1 MDPRRHRKL
10 KRGLV
15 RKKALQKLCCRNRA
29 CRLGWSGTDLR
40 FKVLVLTSV
49 ASMSIQLT
57 KASDL
62 LELTSTSRANRL
74 VWLLQGV
81 LEIQSLITE
90 PDFNIDR
97 FMERIVDVAENLTGA
112 KGAVVE
118 LVDGPDMLYRATSA
132 SIREHVGLRLKRAT
146 SLSGLCVEQAL
157 VLRCD
162 DSDNDPRVDQ
172 VACRTVGV
180 RSMICVPLLQ
190 TGVPIGVL
198 KVMGDLP
205 NAFDSN
211 DQYLLSLLSGA
222 LGAALGKQL
231 AVDALKTSEETF
243 RSAMETSSIGMALV
257 KPDGHF
263 LKVNAALCRLL
274 GYEEAELLANDVQSI
289 THPDD
294 RERNQQLMKKSL
306 DGQMQQYST
315 EMRYF
320 HSFGRTVWVQLSVAL
335 VRDGAG
341 QSRYFVVHTQ
351 DLSQQRE
358 MDRLKNE
365 FISMVSHELRTPL
378 TSIRGSLG
386 LVVGA
391 MAQSLPEKTLT
402 LLEIA
407 HSNAE
412 RLIRI
417 INDILDID
425 KIASGHMRFDVR
437 AQSVAQIAA
446 KAVELNEAYA
456 HKCNARI
463 ELARIDERVRIS
475 VDEDRLIQVLTNLIS
490 NAAKFSPA
498 GGTIGVKVQV
508 GARQVRISVSD
519 QGPGIPEEFRARI
532 FDKFSQADSSE
543 ARTVGGT
550 GLGLHIA
557 RQMVERMD
565 GRIGFESQLGEGT
578 TFWVEFPTL
587 RSAQG

>member
-1 MDPRRHRKL
+1 MSSPS
-10 KRGLV
+10 
-15 RKKALQKLCCRNRA
+15 NP
-29 CRLGWSGTDLR
+29 
-40 FKVLVLTSV
+40 LT
-49 ASMSIQLT
+49 QD
-57 KASDL
+57 SDL
-62 LELTSTSRANRL
+62 LELTSTSRAHRL
-74 VWLLQGV
+74 EWLLQGV

-90 PDFNIDR
+90 PDFNIDH
-97 FMERIVDVAENLTGA
+97 FMQRIVDVAETLTGA

-118 LVDGPDMLYRATSA
+118 LVDGPDMLYRAASV

-162 DSDNDPRVDQ
+162 DSDKDPRVDR

-198 KVMGDLP
+198 KVMGDVP

-231 AVDALKTSEETF
+231 ALDALKTSEETF

-257 KPDGHF
+257 KLDGRF

-274 GYEEAELLANDVQSI
+274 GYEQAELLANDVQSI

-294 RERNQQLMKKSL
+294 RERNQQLMKQAL
-306 DGQMQQYST
+306 DGQTQQYVSET
-315 EMRYF
+315 RYY
-320 HSFGRTVWVQLSVAL
+320 HSAGRTVWVHLSVAL

-341 QSRYFVVHTQ
+341 LPRYFVIHTQ

-391 MAQSLPEKTLT
+391 MAESLSEKTRT

-425 KIASGHMRFDVR
+425 KVASGHMRFDL
-437 AQSVAQIAA
+437 QPHSVAEMAA
-446 KAVELNEAYA
+446 KVVELNQGYA
-456 HKCNARI
+456 QKCNARI
-463 ELARIDERVRIS
+463 ELERIDPSVRIS

-498 GGTIGVKVQV
+498 GGTIAVTGQLALKSRA
-508 GARQVRISVSD
+508 GAKGAPDTEYIRVSVSD
-519 QGPGIPEEFRARI
+519 QGPGIPEEFRMRI

-543 ARTVGGT
+543 ARSVGGT

-557 RQMVERMD
+557 RQMVESMG
-565 GRIGFESQLGEGT
+565 GRIGFETLMDEGT
-578 TFWVEFPTL
+578 TFWVELPTL
-587 RSAQG
+587 R

>member
-1 MDPRRHRKL
+1 MSNP
-10 KRGLV
+10 
-15 RKKALQKLCCRNRA
+15 
-29 CRLGWSGTDLR
+29 SIP
-40 FKVLVLTSV
+40 LT
-49 ASMSIQLT
+49 QE
-57 KASDL
+57 SDL
-62 LELTSTSRANRL
+62 LELTSTSRAHRL
-74 VWLLQGV
+74 EWLLQGM
-81 LEIQSLITE
+81 LEIQLLITE
-90 PDFNIDR
+90 PDFDIDH
-97 FMERIVDVAENLTGA
+97 FMQRIVDVAETLTGA

-118 LVDGPDMLYRATSA
+118 LVDGPDMLYRAASV

-162 DSDNDPRVDQ
+162 DSDNDPRVDRA
-172 VACRTVGV
+172 ACRTVGV

-198 KVMGDLP
+198 KVMGDEP

-231 AVDALKTSEETF
+231 ALDALKTSEETF

-257 KPDGHF
+257 KLDGHF

-274 GYEEAELLANDVQSI
+274 GYEQAELLANDVRSV
-289 THPDD
+289 THPED
-294 RERNQQLMKKSL
+294 RERNQQLMKQAL
-306 DGQMQQYST
+306 DGQMQQYASET
-315 EMRYF
+315 RYY
-320 HSFGRTVWVQLSVAL
+320 HSSGRTLWVHLSVAL

-341 QSRYFVVHTQ
+341 LPRYFVVHTQ

-391 MAQSLPEKTLT
+391 MAESLSDKTRT

-425 KIASGHMRFDVR
+425 KIASGHMRFDLR
-437 AQSVAQIAA
+437 PQSVAQMTA
-446 KAVELNEAYA
+446 KVVELNQGYVQ
-456 HKCNARI
+456 KCNARVEI
-463 ELARIDERVRIS
+463 ETIDESVRIS
-475 VDEDRLIQVLTNLIS
+475 VDEDRLIQVLTNLVS

-498 GGTIGVKVQV
+498 GGTIGVKGQLLVKSRL
-508 GARQVRISVSD
+508 GAKGPADTEYVRISVSD

-543 ARTVGGT
+543 ARSVGGT

-557 RQMVERMD
+557 RQMVESMG
-565 GRIGFESQLGEGT
+565 GRIGFETCLGEGT

-587 RSAQG
+587 R